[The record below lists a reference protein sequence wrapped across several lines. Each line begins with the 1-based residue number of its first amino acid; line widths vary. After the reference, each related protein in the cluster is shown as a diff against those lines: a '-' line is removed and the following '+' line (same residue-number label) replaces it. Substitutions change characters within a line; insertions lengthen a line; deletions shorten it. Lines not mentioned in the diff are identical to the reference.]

1 MCGLAGGVAGWLL
14 TLAGLWL
21 VRQQPAAYADL
32 AHLDLPMFLATFALA
47 VAVRL
52 LAGMLP
58 ALRASRVAPG
68 LQLQTLGGVLFTS
81 FPSCPHCPDIHPPRF
96 CFRMKSHFT
105 ALPF

>member
-1 MCGLAGGVAGWLL
+1 MVGLAGGVAGWLL

-47 VAVRL
+47 VAVSL

-68 LQLQTLGGVLFTS
+68 LQNKTLGGVG
-81 FPSCPHCPDIHPPRF
+81 CPYVPTCPPRPDHAP
-96 CFRMKSHFT
+96 S
-105 ALPF
+105 PFWTRRK

>member
-21 VRQQPAAYADL
+21 VPQPPAAYADL
-32 AHLDLPMFLATFALA
+32 AHLDLSMFLAMFALA
-47 VAVRL
+47 AAVSL

-68 LQLQTLGGVLFTS
+68 LQTKTLGEIGRSHVYTPVTNAQLVCRLMFPHTILKRTS
-81 FPSCPHCPDIHPPRF
+81 N
-96 CFRMKSHFT
+96 K
-105 ALPF
+105 